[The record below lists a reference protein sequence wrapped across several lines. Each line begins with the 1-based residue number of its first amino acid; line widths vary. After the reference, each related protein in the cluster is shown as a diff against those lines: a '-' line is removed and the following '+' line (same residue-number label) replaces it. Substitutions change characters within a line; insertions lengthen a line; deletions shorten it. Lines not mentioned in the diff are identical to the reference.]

1 MTRPI
6 DAVVA
11 EAQQRL
17 DKTGRL
23 DMAAYIAAYPEH
35 AAELQEVLPVML
47 TLHEEKRWVA
57 AREASRSFALGL
69 FAQLAAPQEEQA
81 ADTVGALFAQ
91 ERESGLSLE
100 EQSRLT
106 GLPVKALE
114 QLSHDPTPVGALDN
128 PAIKQLAARV
138 AAPFAN
144 LAKEIKRLKSLATL
158 SGLEGGMVFTRDK
171 ETSSPEEQQA
181 LRDKVRKTSRKP
193 PEEH

>member
-6 DAVVA
+6 EAVVA

-17 DKTGRL
+17 EKTGRL
-23 DMAAYIAAYPEH
+23 DVAAYIAAYPEH
-35 AAELQEVLPVML
+35 AAELQEVLPVVL

-69 FAQLAAPQEEQA
+69 FAQLAAPAEEQA
-81 ADTVGALFAQ
+81 PDTVGALFAQ

-106 GLPVKALE
+106 GLPVQALE
-114 QLSHDPTPVGALDN
+114 QLAHDVTPVGNLDN

-138 AAPFAN
+138 AAPFAA

-181 LRDKVRKTSRKP
+181 LRDKVRKATRKP